1 MKAKYI
7 LVGLLTLSLLT
18 GCADSFLSNDPH
30 NGTLTEDQ
38 YNKLDDA
45 IEGSVRGIYSRL
57 YRYTGHDSFGLR
69 SIDMYGDFNAGDI
82 GMTATRY
89 NWFRTDDQGLMYA
102 YRKSYIWSFYYN
114 IIYLCNN
121 CINQIEQKG
130 VPSLTPDEVTLTEE
144 EVTLGQCYGQ
154 VLALRGWAY
163 AGLMR
168 YFSDPDVAW
177 DAQDEVIPIYTETQ
191 TADVSVIGAPLA
203 TQADV
208 NLEIVTDLQ
217 NGIDYLN
224 VYEQYLQQ
232 SREGKKL
239 YVNSDLAYAFLAYAY
254 LNMGRNE
261 EALSAA
267 RTVIERGNF
276 TILPN
281 LELLSTGFYDVEN
294 DSWMWGLDV
303 SVLTSTALGS
313 FFGQMDV
320 YTYSYAA
327 AGDVKGI
334 DAKLLT
340 QIKSNPWD
348 GRVDWFRSSAPFT
361 YAPVGKFF
369 CPETKNEAILTDP
382 NMLAK
387 VDRRWLGDQVFMR
400 IESVYMTAAEACY
413 HLNKTDSAIYYLDQ
427 IMSQRL
433 RLDEEGKH
441 ILPEAQTQYDTYK
454 ATLAGGGDVLKNAII
469 YNWRVELWGE
479 GYGMQ
484 TVRRLTKSQELG
496 DNHISRKSV
505 NISEGQTFIFN
516 IPTSEN
522 RYNPYIAY
530 DEFAVK
536 DDDE

>member
-7 LVGLLTLSLLT
+7 LVGFLTLSLLT

-30 NGTLTEDQ
+30 NGTLLEDQ
-38 YNKLDDA
+38 YNQLDDA

-57 YRYTGHDSFGLR
+57 YRYTGHDGFGLR
-69 SIDMYGDFNAGDI
+69 SIDMYGDFNAGDL
-82 GMTATRY
+82 GMTTNRY
-89 NWFRTDDQGLMYA
+89 GWFRTDDQGLMYA

-121 CINQIEQKG
+121 CINQIETLG
-130 VPSLTPDEVTLTEE
+130 VPSLTPDEDTLTDED
-144 EVTLGQCYGQ
+144 VILGQCYGQ

-168 YFSDPDVAW
+168 YFSNPDVAW
-177 DAQDEVIPIYTETQ
+177 DAQDEIIPIYTETQ
-191 TADVSVIGAPLA
+191 TADVTVIGAPLA

-208 NLEIVTDLQ
+208 NLEIVTDLTT
-217 NGIDYLN
+217 GIDYLN
-224 VYEQYLQQ
+224 IYEQYLQQ
-232 SREGKKL
+232 SREGKL

-261 EALSAA
+261 EALAAA

-303 SVLTSTALGS
+303 SVLTATALGS
-313 FFGQMDV
+313 FFGQVDV

-334 DAKLLT
+334 DSKLLLEI
-340 QIKSNPWD
+340 QSHPWD
-348 GRVDWFRSSAPFT
+348 GRVDWFRISAPFVN
-361 YAPVGKFF
+361 APAGKFY
-369 CPETKNEAILTDP
+369 CPSTKNEAILTDP

-387 VDRRWLGDQVFMR
+387 VDRNWLGDQVFMR
-400 IESVYMTAAEACY
+400 IESVYLTAAEACY
-413 HLNKTDSAIYYLDQ
+413 HLNKTDSAVYYLDQ

-433 RLDEEGKH
+433 RLDETGKK

-454 ATLAGGGDVLKNAII
+454 ATLVGGDALKEAIV

-484 TVRRLTKSQELG
+484 TLRRLTKSQTLG
-496 DNHISRKSV
+496 TNHIGSRKNATVS
-505 NISEGQTFIFN
+505 IADGQEFVFN

-530 DEFAVK
+530 DEFAEK
-536 DDDE
+536 DED